1 MSEVVVEPINE
12 YEILLNE
19 EDEILIAI
27 RARLGGVN
35 KPQIIYDGKDKVVLY
50 RNEGQTIYLS
60 EVPDEVRTPL
70 ANLKKLLMVEIH
82 DDAIVREYMV
92 PIKQVP
98 KVPSPAV

>member
-1 MSEVVVEPINE
+1 MSDIVVEPINE

-35 KPQIIYDGKDKVVLY
+35 NPQMIYDGKDKVVLY

-60 EVPDEVRTPL
+60 EIPDEVRSSL
-70 ANLKKLLMVEIH
+70 AKLKKLLMVEIH

-92 PIKQVP
+92 PVKQVT
-98 KVPSPAV
+98 KIPAPAI